1 MYIESSYPSVK
12 GHKARLISRVTV
24 PVRNCLKFWYFMYGN
39 TTGRLNVYLL
49 AKSFSSLGETL
60 IWRVVGSRGNEWK
73 KAEIPIDINYAY
85 QVIHVLIS
93 RWRLWVPYHCWVRAL
108 GL

>member
-24 PVRNCLKFWYFMYGN
+24 PVRNCLSFWYFMYGN

-49 AKSFSSLGETL
+49 AKSFSSVEETL
-60 IWRVVGSRGNEWK
+60 LWRVAGSRGSEWK

-85 QVIHVLIS
+85 QVINVLVS
-93 RWRLWVPYHCWVRAL
+93 RCAHGSSIVVV
-108 GL
+108 